1 METDMIDTGGG
12 AHVGGDASAG
22 NNLTGRDHQEYAH
35 DNITNIKLGE
45 DEQPRKNRVPLAD
58 RVDDLERYMYGDM
71 RSGEPG
77 LIKRAHT
84 QLRWSQA
91 NTVLLV
97 IVILMALALLN
108 TTH

>member
-1 METDMIDTGGG
+1 MEAHTGGG
-12 AHVGGDASAG
+12 GVVGGDARSG
-22 NNLTGRDHQEYAH
+22 KDFVGRDQYSH

>member
-1 METDMIDTGGG
+1 MTDIHTGGG
-12 AHVGGDASAG
+12 GVVGGDARSG
-22 NNLTGRDHQEYAH
+22 KDFVGRDQYSH
-35 DNITNIKLGE
+35 DNITNIELGE
-45 DEQPRKNRVPLAD
+45 GDHDQPRRNRVPLAD
-58 RVDDLERYMYGDM
+58 RVEDMERYMYGDA
-71 RSGEPG
+71 RFDEPG